1 MDLQPVHASDNE
13 EEATHIG
20 LTGCEFIGDYDMKPA
35 LLLFALVAASASWL
49 TAASAQRQSAAGS
62 GPTTISPTGVLG
74 GVDMSASGGTGTLIV
89 GTVGGPQTDIFTLN
103 TSLASI
109 PPAVSSDAS
118 STSNITFN
126 SSSTVRGA
134 IGQTPGPFFLHIGA
148 GALGATVNFLG
159 PVYGTT
165 LDVGA
170 GTVNFNSGSIN
181 TTATN
186 FAADGTIGLAAN
198 TTVIGA
204 LTTTAGANT
213 GTLILGGGSV
223 LNGAV
228 GGAIGLKAI
237 NLSGGN
243 ATITGAVNAYSFN
256 LGASTLNIGGALT
269 MPGSSPVGGIINTTL
284 ASPSV
289 YGNIRPVGAT
299 NLGATLKINVLVPST
314 VFIPVGTQ
322 FNIVQTQSGTVQ
334 SGTNGS
340 IVLITV
346 QNPTNPLYT
355 FSAVPLAGTVAG
367 LVTIQTLSTPLQVP
381 LLPPA
386 PDVPPTPG
394 QPVAAAV
401 VPVLL
406 AAAGSTDIVTNI
418 LPAINA
424 LTTSAQVIG
433 ALAQLA
439 PSSSDLGAPLVAFQ
453 ASRLFEGLI
462 SSRLDDTFCDRMR
475 RPGEEVATT
484 CKEAGPHSNWW
495 LKGFGYV
502 GSQGAEQGIAGYDA
516 TIIGTMIGYD
526 VPLDPNTRVGM
537 GVGFARSQI
546 DGNSFQGVGND
557 TAIDTYK
564 ALVYIGHDRGN
575 WFINGDASFG
585 WDDYTGTRLIQF
597 PGVSRS
603 AKASY
608 SGQDYTARVTTGY
621 HFFAGGF
628 TIVPIAALQYT
639 HLDIGSYT
647 ETGAGDIG
655 LRVNSQGY
663 DFLESSL
670 GAKVAYPVR
679 YRDVNFIPEVH
690 AKWFHELTNPTVSNT
705 AAFSAA
711 GSTAFTTTGI
721 KTADDTFNVGAG
733 LTILSC
739 GCATRVWAVE
749 AVYDYYWRSDDY
761 TAHQVA
767 LRYTARF

>member
-1 MDLQPVHASDNE
+1 MCGLYNTLV
-13 EEATHIG
+13 THIG
-20 LTGCEFIGDYDMKPA
+20 PAGCDFGGDLVMKPVLFFLA
-35 LLLFALVAASASWL
+35 LAAAQASWL

-74 GVDMSASGGTGTLIV
+74 GVDMSAGGGTGTLIV
-89 GTVGGPQTDIFTLN
+89 GTVGGPATDIFTLN
-103 TSLASI
+103 TSLALI

-126 SSSTVRGA
+126 SSSTVYGA
-134 IGQTPGPFFLHIGA
+134 IGQTPGPFFLNIGA

-165 LDVGA
+165 LDVGV
-170 GTVNFNSGSIN
+170 GRVNFNSGSIN
-181 TTATN
+181 VTATN
-186 FAADGTIGLAAN
+186 FAADGTISLAPN

-228 GGAIGLKAI
+228 GGAIGLKAV

-256 LGASTLNIGGALT
+256 LNSSTLNIGGALT
-269 MPGSSPVGGIINTTL
+269 MPGSSPVGGIVNTTL

-289 YGNIRPVGAT
+289 YGNIRVVGST
-299 NLGATLKINVLVPST
+299 NLGPTLRINVTVPSFA
-314 VFIPVGTQ
+314 FIPVGTQ
-322 FNIVQTQSGTVQ
+322 FNIIQTQTGTVQ

-340 IVLITV
+340 ILLISA

-355 FSAVPLAGTVAG
+355 FSAVPLAGTIAG
-367 LVTIQTLSTPLQVP
+367 LVTIQTTSTPLQVALQP
-381 LLPPA
+381 LPPG
-386 PDVPPTPG
+386 VLPTPD
-394 QPVAAAV
+394 QQVAAGVALA
-401 VPVLL
+401 LL
-406 AAAGSTDIVTNI
+406 GSTGSNDILTNI
-418 LPAINA
+418 LPAFGA
-424 LTTSAQVIG
+424 LTDRTQVIN

-439 PSSSDLGAPLVAFQ
+439 PSSSDLAAPLVAFQ
-453 ASRLFEGLI
+453 AGRQFEGLI

-475 RPGEEVATT
+475 RPGEDVAAT

-495 LKGFGYV
+495 LKGFGYA
-502 GSQGAEQGIAGYDA
+502 GSQGAEQGVAGYDA
-516 TIIGTMIGYD
+516 TILGTMIGYD

-537 GVGFARSQI
+537 GIGFARSQI
-546 DGNSFQGVGND
+546 DGNSFQGAGNN
-557 TAIDTYK
+557 TSIDTYK
-564 ALVYIGHDRGN
+564 ALVYIGHDSGN
-575 WFINGDASFG
+575 WFISGDASFG

-597 PGVSRS
+597 PGVSRA

-608 SGQDYTARVTTGY
+608 SGQDYTARVTTGN

-628 TIVPIAALQYT
+628 TITPIAALQYT
-639 HLDIGSYT
+639 HLDLGSYT
-647 ETGAGDIG
+647 ETGAAAIG
-655 LRVNSQGY
+655 LRVNAQSY

-670 GAKVAYPVR
+670 GVKVAHSFR

-705 AAFSAA
+705 AAFSAV
-711 GSTAFTTTGI
+711 GSPSFTTRGI
-721 KTADDTFNVGAG
+721 NTADDTFNVGAG
-733 LTILSC
+733 VTILSC

-749 AVYDYYWRSDDY
+749 AVYDYYWRPDNYS
-761 TAHQVA
+761 AQQVA

>member
-1 MDLQPVHASDNE
+1 MRP
-13 EEATHIG
+13 I
-20 LTGCEFIGDYDMKPA
+20 
-35 LLLFALVAASASWL
+35 LFVVVLAAASASWL

-126 SSSTVRGA
+126 SSSTVYGA
-134 IGQTPGPFFLHIGA
+134 IGQTPGPFFLHISA

-170 GTVNFNSGSIN
+170 GTVNFKSGSIN

-186 FAADGTIGLAAN
+186 FAADGTIGLASN

-243 ATITGAVNAYSFN
+243 ATITGAVNAYSFS
-256 LGASTLNIGGALT
+256 LGTSTLNIGGALT

-284 ASPSV
+284 ASGSV
-289 YGNIRPVGAT
+289 YGNIRLVGAT
-299 NLGATLKINVLVPST
+299 NLGATLKVNVTVPSSA
-314 VFIPVGTQ
+314 FIPVGTQ
-322 FNIVQTQSGTVQ
+322 FNIVQTQSGTLQ

-340 IVLITV
+340 IVLVSV

-355 FSAVPLAGTVAG
+355 FTAVPLTGTIAG
-367 LVTIQTLSTPLQVP
+367 LVTIQTTSTPLQAP
-381 LLPPA
+381 LLPTP
-386 PDVPPTPG
+386 PGVPTVPG
-394 QPVAAAV
+394 QQVAAGVALA
-401 VPVLL
+401 LL
-406 AAAGSTDIVTNI
+406 GSTASTDILTNA
-418 LPAINA
+418 LPAIGA
-424 LTTSAQVIG
+424 LTDRVQVIN

-439 PSSSDLGAPLVAFQ
+439 PSSSGLAAPMVAFQ
-453 ASRLFEGLI
+453 ASRQFEGLV

-475 RPGEEVATT
+475 RPDENVAAT
-484 CKEAGPHSNWW
+484 CKETGPHSNWW

-516 TIIGTMIGYD
+516 SIIGTMIGYD

-537 GVGFARSQI
+537 GIGFARSQI
-546 DGNSFQGVGND
+546 DGNSFQGGGNS
-557 TAIDTYK
+557 TAINTYK
-564 ALVYIGHDRGN
+564 ALVYIGHESGN

-585 WDDYTGTRLIQF
+585 WEDYTGTRSIQF
-597 PGVSRS
+597 PGISRS
-603 AKASY
+603 AKAAY
-608 SGQDYTARVTTGY
+608 SGQDYTTRVTTGY

-628 TIVPIAALQYT
+628 TITPIASLQYT
-639 HLDIGSYT
+639 HLDISAYS
-647 ETGAGDIG
+647 ETNAGDIG
-655 LRVNSQGY
+655 LRVNAQGY

-670 GAKVAYPVR
+670 GAKVAYPFQ
-679 YRDVNFIPEVH
+679 YRDVNYIPDVH
-690 AKWFHELTNPTVSNT
+690 AKWFHELTNPTVRNT
-705 AAFSAA
+705 AAFSAV
-711 GSTAFTTTGI
+711 GSPAFTTTGI

-739 GCATRVWAVE
+739 GCASRAWAVE
-749 AVYDYYWRSDDY
+749 AVYDYYWRSDNY
-761 TAHQVA
+761 TAQKVA

>member
-1 MDLQPVHASDNE
+1 
-13 EEATHIG
+13 
-20 LTGCEFIGDYDMKPA
+20 MKPVLFFLA
-35 LLLFALVAASASWL
+35 LAVAQASWL
-49 TAASAQRQSAAGS
+49 TAAPAQRQSAAGS

-126 SSSTVRGA
+126 SSSTVHGA

-148 GALGATVNFLG
+148 GALRATVNFLG

-170 GTVNFNSGSIN
+170 GIVNFNSGSIN
-181 TTATN
+181 VTATN
-186 FAADGTIGLAAN
+186 FAADGTIGLAPN

-256 LGASTLNIGGALT
+256 LGSSTLNIGGGLT
-269 MPGSSPVGGIINTTL
+269 MPASSPVGGIINTTL

-289 YGNIRPVGAT
+289 FGNIRPLGTT
-299 NLGATLKINVLVPST
+299 NLGATLRINVLVPSSA
-314 VFIPVGTQ
+314 FIPVGTQ
-322 FNIVQTQSGTVQ
+322 FNIVQTQSGTGQ

-340 IVLITV
+340 ILLITV

-355 FSAVPLAGTVAG
+355 FSAVPLAGTLAG

-381 LLPPA
+381 LQPGVSPA
-386 PDVPPTPG
+386 PG
-394 QPVAAAV
+394 QQTAAGVALA
-401 VPVLL
+401 LL
-406 AAAGSTDIVTNI
+406 GSTGSTDIVTNI
-418 LPAINA
+418 LPAIDALTTPAQVINA
-424 LTTSAQVIG
+424 LT
-433 ALAQLA
+433 QLA

-453 ASRLFEGLI
+453 ASRQFDGLV
-462 SSRLDDTFCDRMR
+462 SSRLDDTFCDRLR
-475 RPGEEVATT
+475 RPNEEVATT

-495 LKGFGYV
+495 IKGFGYG
-502 GSQGAEQGIAGYDA
+502 GSQGAEQGVSGYEA
-516 TIIGTMIGYD
+516 TIFGTMVGYD
-526 VPLDPNTRVGM
+526 VPLDPNTRAGM
-537 GVGFARSQI
+537 AIGFARSQI
-546 DGNSFQGVGND
+546 DGDSFQGGGNS

-564 ALVYIGHDRGN
+564 ALVYIGHERGN

-585 WDDYTGTRLIQF
+585 WDDYTGSRIIQF
-597 PGVSRS
+597 SGVGRS

-621 HFFAGGF
+621 HFFAGAF
-628 TIVPIAALQYT
+628 TIIPIAALQYT

-655 LRVNSQGY
+655 LRVNAQSY
-663 DFLESSL
+663 DSLESSL
-670 GAKVAYPVR
+670 GVKVAYPVL
-679 YRDVNFIPEVH
+679 YRNVTGVPEVH
-690 AKWFHELTNPTVSNT
+690 TKWFHELTNPTVTNT
-705 AAFSAA
+705 AAFSAV
-711 GSTAFTTTGI
+711 GSPSFTTRGI

-733 LTILSC
+733 VMILSC
-739 GCATRVWAVE
+739 GCATRVWAIE
-749 AVYDYYWRSDDY
+749 AVYDYYWRPDNYS
-761 TAHQVA
+761 AQQVA